1 MIAIDLTDE
10 QKVAVAAV
18 DEFCDVYFSED
29 AIKQWCKSRGIPST
43 VYNAFYDSPLGKYC
57 LPEYLGG
64 RECSLAEK
72 SAVIARL
79 SHRAGAML
87 PFVSDMLSMTLL
99 DSMRETSRR
108 EVVEELLTKS
118 GHVSFSQ
125 AFSEARA
132 GSDASA
138 VETIVTVEPD
148 GVFLDGTKAFVSGGQ
163 FAPEA
168 LILARDPVHGLE
180 DGGLS
185 LWLVPIDTP
194 GVSTFPLETVGQQM
208 TAPATLQFD
217 HVELKPEQR
226 IQTEGKLD
234 AMLKH
239 QYELGRI
246 LVCAA
251 SMGLALAAMDD
262 ALDHASTHFV
272 KGQTLGTLPQI
283 REKLAD
289 MEVRNRAMCQLVYY
303 AADSVDKGLSRS
315 HLDCALMK
323 RAVPRMAT
331 EVASEALQILGGR
344 GYTDK
349 ARVGRIWQDCRG
361 NQIAQGTDEVMVHLI
376 AKSLMAVRKE
386 ENRVAEERI
395 AANRAAHNAR

>member
-1 MIAIDLTDE
+1 MIAIELTQE
-10 QKVAVAAV
+10 QKAAVAAV
-18 DEFCDVYFSED
+18 DDFCDAYFTED
-29 AIKQWCKSRGIPST
+29 AIKQWCKSRGVPTT
-43 VYNAFYDSPLGKYC
+43 VYNAFYESPLGKYC

-64 RECSLAEK
+64 RECSLSEK

-79 SHRAGAML
+79 CHRAGAML
-87 PFVSDMLSMTLL
+87 PFVNDMLSMTLL
-99 DSMRETSRR
+99 DSMRELSRR
-108 EVVEELLTKS
+108 EVVKELLTKS
-118 GHVSFSQ
+118 GHVRFSE

-138 VETIVTVEPD
+138 VQTTVSVEGD
-148 GVFLDGTKAFVSGGQ
+148 GVFLDGEKSFVSGGQ
-163 FAPEA
+163 FSPEA
-168 LILARDPVHGLE
+168 LVLARDPVYGRE

-185 LWLVPIDTP
+185 LWLVPVDAP
-194 GVSTFPLETVGQQM
+194 GVLTFPLETVGQAM
-208 TAPATLQFD
+208 LAPATLKFD
-217 HVELKPEQR
+217 HVELRPEQR
-226 IQTEGKLD
+226 IQTDGKLD

-239 QYELGRI
+239 QYELGRVLI
-246 LVCAA
+246 CAA
-251 SMGLALAAMDD
+251 SMGMALAAMDD
-262 ALDHASTHFV
+262 ALDHANDHMV

-303 AADSVDKGLSRS
+303 AADSVDAGLSRS

-344 GYTDK
+344 GYTDQS
-349 ARVGRIWQDCRG
+349 RVGRIWMDCRG

-376 AKSLMAVRKE
+376 AKSLIA
-386 ENRVAEERI
+386 NRVSERRRDAERI
-395 AANRAAHNAR
+395 AAAKG

>member
-1 MIAIDLTDE
+1 MIAIELTQE
-10 QKVAVAAV
+10 QKAAVAAV
-18 DEFCDVYFSED
+18 DDFCDAYFTED
-29 AIKQWCKSRGIPST
+29 AIKQWCKSRGVPTT
-43 VYNAFYDSPLGKYC
+43 VYNAFYESPLGKYC

-64 RECSLAEK
+64 RECSLSEK

-79 SHRAGAML
+79 CHRAGAML
-87 PFVSDMLSMTLL
+87 PFVNDMLSMTLL
-99 DSMRETSRR
+99 NSMREVSRR
-108 EVVEELLTKS
+108 EVVKELLTKS
-118 GHVSFSQ
+118 GHVRFSE

-138 VETIVTVEPD
+138 VQTTVSVEGD
-148 GVFLDGTKAFVSGGQ
+148 GVFLDGEKSFVSGGQ
-163 FAPEA
+163 FSPEA
-168 LILARDPVHGLE
+168 LVLARDPVYGRE

-185 LWLVPIDTP
+185 LWLVPVDAP
-194 GVSTFPLETVGQQM
+194 GVLTFPLETVGQAM
-208 TAPATLQFD
+208 LAPATLKFD
-217 HVELKPEQR
+217 HVELRPEQR
-226 IQTEGKLD
+226 IQTDGKLD

-239 QYELGRI
+239 QYELGRVLI
-246 LVCAA
+246 CAA
-251 SMGLALAAMDD
+251 SMGMALAAMDD
-262 ALDHASTHFV
+262 ALDHANDHMV

-303 AADSVDKGLSRS
+303 AADSVDAGLSRS

-344 GYTDK
+344 GYTDQS
-349 ARVGRIWQDCRG
+349 RVGRIWMDCRG

-376 AKSLMAVRKE
+376 AKSLIA
-386 ENRVAEERI
+386 NRVSERRRDAERI
-395 AANRAAHNAR
+395 AAAKG

>member
-1 MIAIDLTDE
+1 MPAIQLTSD
-10 QKVAVAAV
+10 QYVAVGAV
-18 DEFCDVYFSED
+18 DEFCDRHFTED
-29 AIKQWCKSRGIPST
+29 AVKQWCKSRGIPPT

-72 SAVIARL
+72 SAVVARL
-79 SHRAGAML
+79 CHRAGAML
-87 PFVSDMLSMTLL
+87 PFVNDMLSMTLL
-99 DSMRETSRR
+99 DSMREISRR

-118 GHVSFSQ
+118 GHVRFSE

-138 VETIVTVEPD
+138 VQTTVTVEPD
-148 GVFLDGTKAFVSGGQ
+148 GVFLDGEKSFVSGGQ
-163 FAPEA
+163 FSPEA
-168 LILARDPVHGLE
+168 LVLARDPVHGRE

-194 GVSTFPLETVGQQM
+194 GVLAFPLETVGQSM
-208 TAPATLQFD
+208 LAPATLCFD
-217 HVELKPEQR
+217 HVKLSPEQR

-234 AMLKH
+234 TMLKH

-246 LVCAA
+246 LICAA

-262 ALDHASTHFV
+262 ALDHANTHMV

-289 MEVRNRAMCQLVYY
+289 MEVRNRAMCQLVYD
-303 AADSVDKGLSRS
+303 AADSVDRGLSRS

-331 EVASEALQILGGR
+331 EVASEAMQILGGR
-344 GYTDK
+344 GYTDQE
-349 ARVGRIWQDCRG
+349 RVGRIWQDCRG

-376 AKSLMAVRKE
+376 AKSLMADRRE
-386 ENRVAEERI
+386 EKAAEEERI
-395 AANRAAHNAR
+395 ASTMQM

>member
-1 MIAIDLTDE
+1 MIAIELTQE
-10 QKVAVAAV
+10 QKAAVAAV
-18 DEFCDVYFSED
+18 DEFCDAYFTED
-29 AIKQWCKSRGIPST
+29 AIKQWCKSRGVPTT
-43 VYNAFYDSPLGKYC
+43 VYNAFYESPLGKYC

-64 RECSLAEK
+64 RECSLGEK

-79 SHRAGAML
+79 CHRAGAML
-87 PFVSDMLSMTLL
+87 PFVNDMLSMTLL
-99 DSMRETSRR
+99 DSMREMSRR
-108 EVVEELLTKS
+108 EVVQELLTKS
-118 GHVSFSQ
+118 GHVRFSE

-138 VETIVTVEPD
+138 VQTTVSVEGD
-148 GVFLDGTKAFVSGGQ
+148 GVFLDGEKSFVSGGQ
-163 FAPEA
+163 FSPEA
-168 LILARDPVHGLE
+168 LVLARDPVYGRE

-185 LWLVPIDTP
+185 LWLVPVDTP
-194 GVSTFPLETVGQQM
+194 GVLTFPLETVGQAM
-208 TAPATLQFD
+208 LAPATLKFE
-217 HVELKPEQR
+217 HVELRPEQR
-226 IQTEGKLD
+226 IQTDGKLD

-246 LVCAA
+246 LICAA
-251 SMGLALAAMDD
+251 SMGMALAAMDD
-262 ALDHASTHFV
+262 ALDHANDHMV

-303 AADSVDKGLSRS
+303 AADSVDAGLSRS

-344 GYTDK
+344 GYTDQS
-349 ARVGRIWQDCRG
+349 RVGRIWMDCRG

-376 AKSLMAVRKE
+376 AKSLIA
-386 ENRVAEERI
+386 NRVFERRAAEELI
-395 AANRAAHNAR
+395 AAARG

>member
-1 MIAIDLTDE
+1 MIAIELSQE
-10 QKVAVAAV
+10 QKAAVAAV
-18 DEFCDVYFSED
+18 DEFCDAYFTED
-29 AIKQWCKSRGIPST
+29 AIKQWCKSRGVPTT
-43 VYNAFYDSPLGKYC
+43 VYNAFYESPLGKYC

-64 RECSLAEK
+64 RECSLGEK

-79 SHRAGAML
+79 CHRAGAML
-87 PFVSDMLSMTLL
+87 PFVNDMLSMTLL
-99 DSMRETSRR
+99 DSMREVSRR
-108 EVVEELLTKS
+108 EVVNELLTKS
-118 GHVSFSQ
+118 GHVRFSE

-138 VETIVTVEPD
+138 VQTTVSVEGD
-148 GVFLDGTKAFVSGGQ
+148 GVFLDGEKSFVSGGQ
-163 FAPEA
+163 FSPEA
-168 LILARDPVHGLE
+168 LVLARDPVYGRE

-185 LWLVPIDTP
+185 LWLVPVDAP
-194 GVSTFPLETVGQQM
+194 GVLTFPLETVGQAM
-208 TAPATLQFD
+208 LAPATLKFD
-217 HVELKPEQR
+217 HVELRPEQR
-226 IQTEGKLD
+226 IQTDGKLD

-246 LVCAA
+246 LICAA
-251 SMGLALAAMDD
+251 SMGMALAAMDD
-262 ALDHASTHFV
+262 ALDHASEHMV

-303 AADSVDKGLSRS
+303 AADSVDAGLSRS

-344 GYTDK
+344 GYTDRS
-349 ARVGRIWQDCRG
+349 RVGRIWMDCRG

-376 AKSLMAVRKE
+376 AKSLIA
-386 ENRVAEERI
+386 NRASERRRDEERI
-395 AANRAAHNAR
+395 AAARA

>member
-1 MIAIDLTDE
+1 MIAIELTQE
-10 QKVAVAAV
+10 QKAAVAAV
-18 DEFCDVYFSED
+18 DDFCDAYFTED
-29 AIKQWCKSRGIPST
+29 AIKQWCKSRGVPTT
-43 VYNAFYDSPLGKYC
+43 VYSAFYESPLGKYC

-64 RECSLAEK
+64 RECSLSEK

-79 SHRAGAML
+79 CHRAGAML
-87 PFVSDMLSMTLL
+87 PFVNDMLSMTLL
-99 DSMRETSRR
+99 DSMREVSRR
-108 EVVEELLTKS
+108 EVVKELLTKS
-118 GHVSFSQ
+118 GHVRFSE

-138 VETIVTVEPD
+138 VQTTVSVEGD
-148 GVFLDGTKAFVSGGQ
+148 GVFLDGEKSFVSGGQ
-163 FAPEA
+163 FSPEA
-168 LILARDPVHGLE
+168 LVLARDPVYGRE

-185 LWLVPIDTP
+185 LWLVPVDAP
-194 GVSTFPLETVGQQM
+194 GVLTFPLETVGQAM
-208 TAPATLQFD
+208 LAPATLKFD
-217 HVELKPEQR
+217 HVELRPEQR
-226 IQTEGKLD
+226 IQTDGKLD

-239 QYELGRI
+239 QYELGRVLI
-246 LVCAA
+246 CAA
-251 SMGLALAAMDD
+251 SMGMALAAMDD
-262 ALDHASTHFV
+262 ALDHANDHMV

-303 AADSVDKGLSRS
+303 AADSVDAGLSRS

-344 GYTDK
+344 GYTDQS
-349 ARVGRIWQDCRG
+349 RVGRIWMDCRG

-376 AKSLMAVRKE
+376 AKSLIA
-386 ENRVAEERI
+386 NRVSERRRDAERI
-395 AANRAAHNAR
+395 AAAKG

>member
-1 MIAIDLTDE
+1 MIAIELTQE
-10 QKVAVAAV
+10 QKAAVAAV
-18 DEFCDVYFSED
+18 DEFCDAYFTED
-29 AIKQWCKSRGIPST
+29 AIKQWCKSRGVPTT
-43 VYNAFYDSPLGKYC
+43 VYNAFYESPLGKYC

-64 RECSLAEK
+64 RECSLGEK

-79 SHRAGAML
+79 CHRAGAMM
-87 PFVSDMLSMTLL
+87 PFVNDMLSMTLL
-99 DSMRETSRR
+99 DSMREMSRR
-108 EVVEELLTKS
+108 EVVQELLTKS
-118 GHVSFSQ
+118 GHVRFSE

-138 VETIVTVEPD
+138 VQTTVSVEGD
-148 GVFLDGTKAFVSGGQ
+148 GVFLDGEKSFVSGGQ
-163 FAPEA
+163 FSPEA
-168 LILARDPVHGLE
+168 LVLARDPVYGRE

-185 LWLVPIDTP
+185 LWLVPVDAP
-194 GVSTFPLETVGQQM
+194 GVLTFPLETVGQAM
-208 TAPATLQFD
+208 LAPATLKFE
-217 HVELKPEQR
+217 HVELRPEQR
-226 IQTEGKLD
+226 IQTDGKLD

-246 LVCAA
+246 LICAA
-251 SMGLALAAMDD
+251 SMGMALAAMDD
-262 ALDHASTHFV
+262 ALDHANDHMV

-303 AADSVDKGLSRS
+303 AADSVDAGLSRS

-344 GYTDK
+344 GYTDQS
-349 ARVGRIWQDCRG
+349 RVGRIWMDCRG

-376 AKSLMAVRKE
+376 AKSLIA
-386 ENRVAEERI
+386 NRVSERRAAEERI
-395 AANRAAHNAR
+395 AAARG

>member
-1 MIAIDLTDE
+1 MIAINLTDE
-10 QKVAVAAV
+10 QKAAVAAV
-18 DEFCDVYFSED
+18 DEFCDVYFNED
-29 AIKQWCKSRGIPST
+29 AIKQWCKSRGVPST
-43 VYNAFYDSPLGKYC
+43 VYNAFYDSKMGKYC
-57 LPEYLGG
+57 LPAYLGG

-79 SHRAGAML
+79 CHRAGAML
-87 PFVSDMLSMTLL
+87 PFVNDMLSMTLL
-99 DSMRETSRR
+99 DSMREVTRR
-108 EVVEELLTKS
+108 EMVEELLTKS
-118 GHVSFSQ
+118 GHVRFSQ

-138 VETIVTVEPD
+138 VQTTVTVESD
-148 GVFLDGTKAFVSGGQ
+148 DIFLDGEKSFVSGGQ
-163 FAPEA
+163 FSPEA
-168 LILARDPVHGLE
+168 LVLARDPVYGLE

-185 LWLVPIDTP
+185 LWLVPIDSP
-194 GVSTFPLETVGQQM
+194 GVLIYPLETVGQVM
-208 TAPATLQFD
+208 DAPATIRFE
-217 HVELKPEQR
+217 HVELKKEQR

-239 QYELGRI
+239 QYELGRVLI
-246 LVCAA
+246 CAA
-251 SMGLALAAMDD
+251 SMGLALAATDD
-262 ALDHASTHFV
+262 ALDHANEHMV

-303 AADSVDKGLSRS
+303 AADSVDKGLERS

-331 EVASEALQILGGR
+331 EVASEAMQILGGR
-344 GYTDK
+344 GYTDH
-349 ARVGRIWQDCRG
+349 ARVGRIWRDCRG

-376 AKSLMAVRKE
+376 AKSLMKVRKE
-386 ENRVAEERI
+386 EKRIQEERI
-395 AANRAAHNAR
+395 AAANA

>member
-1 MIAIDLTDE
+1 MIAIELTQE
-10 QKVAVAAV
+10 QKAAVAAV
-18 DEFCDVYFSED
+18 DDFCDAYFTED
-29 AIKQWCKSRGIPST
+29 AIKQWCKSRGVPTT
-43 VYNAFYDSPLGKYC
+43 VYNAFYESPLGKYC

-64 RECSLAEK
+64 RECSLSEK

-79 SHRAGAML
+79 CHRAGAML
-87 PFVSDMLSMTLL
+87 PFVNDMLSMTLL
-99 DSMRETSRR
+99 DSMREVSRR
-108 EVVEELLTKS
+108 EVVKELLTKS
-118 GHVSFSQ
+118 GHVRFSE

-138 VETIVTVEPD
+138 VQTTVSVEGD
-148 GVFLDGTKAFVSGGQ
+148 GVFLDGEKSFVSGGQ
-163 FAPEA
+163 FSPEA
-168 LILARDPVHGLE
+168 LVLARDPVYGRE

-185 LWLVPIDTP
+185 LWLVPVDAP
-194 GVSTFPLETVGQQM
+194 GVLTFPLETVGQAM
-208 TAPATLQFD
+208 LAPATLKFD
-217 HVELKPEQR
+217 HVELRPEQR
-226 IQTEGKLD
+226 IQTDGKLD

-239 QYELGRI
+239 QYELGRVLI
-246 LVCAA
+246 CAA
-251 SMGLALAAMDD
+251 SMGMALAAMDD
-262 ALDHASTHFV
+262 ALDHANDHMV

-303 AADSVDKGLSRS
+303 AADSVDAGLSRS

-344 GYTDK
+344 GYTDQS
-349 ARVGRIWQDCRG
+349 RVGRIWMDCRG

-376 AKSLMAVRKE
+376 AKSLIA
-386 ENRVAEERI
+386 NRVSERRRDAERI
-395 AANRAAHNAR
+395 AAAKG

>member
-1 MIAIDLTDE
+1 MIAIELTQE
-10 QKVAVAAV
+10 QKAAVAAV
-18 DEFCDVYFSED
+18 DDFCDAYFTED
-29 AIKQWCKSRGIPST
+29 AIKQWCKSRGVPTT
-43 VYNAFYDSPLGKYC
+43 VYNAFYESPLGKYC

-64 RECSLAEK
+64 RECSLSEK

-79 SHRAGAML
+79 CHRAGAML
-87 PFVSDMLSMTLL
+87 PFVNDMLSMTLL
-99 DSMRETSRR
+99 DSMREMSRR
-108 EVVEELLTKS
+108 EVVKELLTKS
-118 GHVSFSQ
+118 GHVRFSE

-138 VETIVTVEPD
+138 VQTTVSVEGD
-148 GVFLDGTKAFVSGGQ
+148 GVFLDGEKSFVSGGQ
-163 FAPEA
+163 FSPEA
-168 LILARDPVHGLE
+168 LVLARDPVYGRE

-185 LWLVPIDTP
+185 LWLVPVDAP
-194 GVSTFPLETVGQQM
+194 GVLTFPLETVGQAM
-208 TAPATLQFD
+208 LAPATLKFD
-217 HVELKPEQR
+217 HVELRPEQR
-226 IQTEGKLD
+226 IQTDGKLD

-239 QYELGRI
+239 QYELGRVLI
-246 LVCAA
+246 CAA
-251 SMGLALAAMDD
+251 SMGMALAAMDD
-262 ALDHASTHFV
+262 ALDHANDHMV

-303 AADSVDKGLSRS
+303 AADSVDAGLSRS

-344 GYTDK
+344 GYTDQS
-349 ARVGRIWQDCRG
+349 RVGRIWMDCRG

-376 AKSLMAVRKE
+376 AKSLIA
-386 ENRVAEERI
+386 NRVSERRRDAERI
-395 AANRAAHNAR
+395 AAAKG

>member
-1 MIAIDLTDE
+1 MIAIELTQE
-10 QKVAVAAV
+10 QKAAVAAV
-18 DEFCDVYFSED
+18 DDFCDAYFTED
-29 AIKQWCKSRGIPST
+29 AIKQWCKSRGVPTT
-43 VYNAFYDSPLGKYC
+43 VYNAFYESPLGKYC

-64 RECSLAEK
+64 RECSLSEK

-79 SHRAGAML
+79 CHRAGAML
-87 PFVSDMLSMTLL
+87 PFVNDMLSMTLL
-99 DSMRETSRR
+99 DSMREVSRR
-108 EVVEELLTKS
+108 EVVKELLTKS
-118 GHVSFSQ
+118 GHVRFSE

-138 VETIVTVEPD
+138 VQTTVSVEGD
-148 GVFLDGTKAFVSGGQ
+148 GVFLDGEKSFVSGGQ
-163 FAPEA
+163 FSPEA
-168 LILARDPVHGLE
+168 LVLARDPVYGRE

-185 LWLVPIDTP
+185 LWLVPVDAP
-194 GVSTFPLETVGQQM
+194 GVLTFPLETVGQAM
-208 TAPATLQFD
+208 LAPATLKFD
-217 HVELKPEQR
+217 HVELRPEQR
-226 IQTEGKLD
+226 IQTDGKLD

-239 QYELGRI
+239 QYELGRVLI
-246 LVCAA
+246 CAA
-251 SMGLALAAMDD
+251 SMGMALAAMDD
-262 ALDHASTHFV
+262 ALDHANDHMV

-303 AADSVDKGLSRS
+303 AADSVDAGLSRS

-344 GYTDK
+344 GYTDQS
-349 ARVGRIWQDCRG
+349 RVGRIWMDCRG

-376 AKSLMAVRKE
+376 AKSLIA
-386 ENRVAEERI
+386 NRVSERRRDAERI
-395 AANRAAHNAR
+395 AAAKD

>member
-1 MIAIDLTDE
+1 MIAIELTQE
-10 QKVAVAAV
+10 QKAAVAAV
-18 DEFCDVYFSED
+18 DDFCDAYFTED
-29 AIKQWCKSRGIPST
+29 AIKQWCKSRGVPTT
-43 VYNAFYDSPLGKYC
+43 VYNAFYESPLGKYC

-64 RECSLAEK
+64 RECSLSEK

-79 SHRAGAML
+79 CHRAGAML
-87 PFVSDMLSMTLL
+87 PFVNDMLSMTLL
-99 DSMRETSRR
+99 DSMREVSRR
-108 EVVEELLTKS
+108 EVVKELLTKS
-118 GHVSFSQ
+118 GHVRFSE

-138 VETIVTVEPD
+138 VQTTVSVEGD
-148 GVFLDGTKAFVSGGQ
+148 GVFLDGEKSFVSGGQ
-163 FAPEA
+163 FSPEA
-168 LILARDPVHGLE
+168 LVLARDPVYGRE

-185 LWLVPIDTP
+185 LWLVPVDAP
-194 GVSTFPLETVGQQM
+194 GVLTFPLETVGQAM
-208 TAPATLQFD
+208 LAPATLKFD
-217 HVELKPEQR
+217 HVELRPDQR
-226 IQTEGKLD
+226 IQTDGKLD

-239 QYELGRI
+239 QYELGRVLI
-246 LVCAA
+246 CAA
-251 SMGLALAAMDD
+251 SMGMALAAMDD
-262 ALDHASTHFV
+262 ALDHANDHMV

-303 AADSVDKGLSRS
+303 AADSVDAGLSRS

-344 GYTDK
+344 GYTDQS
-349 ARVGRIWQDCRG
+349 RVGRIWMDCRG

-376 AKSLMAVRKE
+376 AKSLIA
-386 ENRVAEERI
+386 NRVSERRRDAERI
-395 AANRAAHNAR
+395 AAAKG

>member
-1 MIAIDLTDE
+1 MVYIDLTPE
-10 QKVAVAAV
+10 QQAAV
-18 DEFCDVYFSED
+18 DAVDAFCDEHFTED
-29 AIKQWCKSRGIPST
+29 RIRQWCKSRGVPPMLYT
-43 VYNAFYDSPLGKYC
+43 AFYESPLGAYC
-57 LPEYLGG
+57 LPENAGG

-72 SAVIARL
+72 STVIARL
-79 SHRAGAML
+79 SHRAGATL
-87 PFVSDMLSMTLL
+87 PFLSDMLSMTLL
-99 DSMRETSRR
+99 GTMRDISRQ
-108 EVVEELLTKS
+108 EVAEELLTKS
-118 GHVSFSQ
+118 GHVMFSE

-138 VETIVTVEPD
+138 VQTTVSVEA
-148 GVFLDGTKAFVSGGQ
+148 DGTFLYGEKSFVSGGQ
-163 FAPEA
+163 FSPEA
-168 LILARDPVHGLE
+168 LVLARDPINGRD

-185 LWLVPIDTP
+185 LWLVPIDQP
-194 GVSTFPLETVGQQM
+194 GVSTYPLETVGQAM
-208 TAPATLQFD
+208 LAPATLKFD
-217 HVELKPEQR
+217 HVKLLPEQR

-234 AMLKH
+234 AMLKR
-239 QYELGRI
+239 QYELGRV

-262 ALDHASTHFV
+262 ALDHANDHMV
-272 KGQTLGTLPQI
+272 KGQALGTLPQI

-289 MEVRNRAMCQLVYY
+289 MEVRNRAMCQLVYQ
-303 AADSVDKGLSRS
+303 AADSIDKNLDRA

-344 GYTDK
+344 GYTEQ

-376 AKSLMAVRKE
+376 AKSLMADRAVERRNE
-386 ENRVAEERI
+386 E
-395 AANRAAHNAR
+395 ARMAQHGQEG

>member
-1 MIAIDLTDE
+1 MIAIELTQE
-10 QKVAVAAV
+10 QKAAVAAV
-18 DEFCDVYFSED
+18 DDFCDAYFTED
-29 AIKQWCKSRGIPST
+29 AIKQWCKSRGVPTT
-43 VYNAFYDSPLGKYC
+43 VYNAFYESSLGKYC

-64 RECSLAEK
+64 RECSLSEK

-79 SHRAGAML
+79 CHRAGAML
-87 PFVSDMLSMTLL
+87 PFVNDMLSMTLL
-99 DSMRETSRR
+99 DSMREVSRR
-108 EVVEELLTKS
+108 EVVKELLTKS
-118 GHVSFSQ
+118 GHVRFSE

-138 VETIVTVEPD
+138 VQTTVSVEGD
-148 GVFLDGTKAFVSGGQ
+148 GVFLDGEKSFVSGGQ
-163 FAPEA
+163 FSPEA
-168 LILARDPVHGLE
+168 LVLARDPVYGRE

-185 LWLVPIDTP
+185 LWLVPVDAP
-194 GVSTFPLETVGQQM
+194 GVLTFPLETVGQAM
-208 TAPATLQFD
+208 LAPATLKFD
-217 HVELKPEQR
+217 HVELRPEQR
-226 IQTEGKLD
+226 IQTDGKLD

-239 QYELGRI
+239 QYELGRVLI
-246 LVCAA
+246 CAA
-251 SMGLALAAMDD
+251 SMGMALAAMDD
-262 ALDHASTHFV
+262 ALDHANDHMV

-303 AADSVDKGLSRS
+303 AADSVDAGLSRS

-344 GYTDK
+344 GYTDQS
-349 ARVGRIWQDCRG
+349 RVGRIWMDCRG

-376 AKSLMAVRKE
+376 AKSLIA
-386 ENRVAEERI
+386 NRVSERRRDAERI
-395 AANRAAHNAR
+395 AAAKG

>member
-1 MIAIDLTDE
+1 MIAIELTQE
-10 QKVAVAAV
+10 QKAAVAAV
-18 DEFCDVYFSED
+18 DDFCDAYFTED
-29 AIKQWCKSRGIPST
+29 AIKQWCKSRGVSTT
-43 VYNAFYDSPLGKYC
+43 VYNAFYESPLGKYC

-64 RECSLAEK
+64 RECSLSEK

-79 SHRAGAML
+79 CHRAGAML
-87 PFVSDMLSMTLL
+87 PFVNDMLSMTLL
-99 DSMRETSRR
+99 DSMREVSRR
-108 EVVEELLTKS
+108 EVVKELLTKS
-118 GHVSFSQ
+118 GHVRFSE

-138 VETIVTVEPD
+138 VQTTVSVEGD
-148 GVFLDGTKAFVSGGQ
+148 SVFLDGEKSFVSGGQ
-163 FAPEA
+163 FSPEA
-168 LILARDPVHGLE
+168 LVLARDPVYGRE

-185 LWLVPIDTP
+185 LWLVPVDAP
-194 GVSTFPLETVGQQM
+194 GVLTFPLETVGQAM
-208 TAPATLQFD
+208 LAPATLKFD
-217 HVELKPEQR
+217 HVELRPEQR
-226 IQTEGKLD
+226 IQTDGKLD

-239 QYELGRI
+239 QYELGRVLI
-246 LVCAA
+246 CAA
-251 SMGLALAAMDD
+251 SMGMALAAMDD
-262 ALDHASTHFV
+262 ALDHANDHMV

-303 AADSVDKGLSRS
+303 AADSVDAGLSRS

-344 GYTDK
+344 GYTDQS
-349 ARVGRIWQDCRG
+349 RVGRIWMDCRG

-376 AKSLMAVRKE
+376 AKSLIA
-386 ENRVAEERI
+386 NRVSERRRDAERI
-395 AANRAAHNAR
+395 AAAKG

>member
-1 MIAIDLTDE
+1 MISIELTAE
-10 QKVAVAAV
+10 QKDAIAAV
-18 DEFCDVYFSED
+18 DAFCDRYFTED
-29 AIKQWCKSRGIPST
+29 AIKQWCKSRGVPST
-43 VYNAFYDSPLGKYC
+43 VYNAFYESALGKYC

-79 SHRAGAML
+79 CHRAGAML
-87 PFVSDMLSMTLL
+87 PFVNDMLSMTLL
-99 DSMRETSRR
+99 DSMREVSRR

-118 GHVSFSQ
+118 GHVMFSE

-138 VETIVTVEPD
+138 VQTIVSVEPD
-148 GVFLDGTKAFVSGGQ
+148 GVFLDGEKSFVSGGQ
-163 FAPEA
+163 FSPEA
-168 LILARDPVHGLE
+168 LVLARDPVHGLE

-185 LWLVPIDTP
+185 LWLVPIDEP
-194 GVSTFPLETVGQQM
+194 GVSTYPLETVGQAM
-208 TAPATLQFD
+208 TAPATLKFD
-217 HVELKPEQR
+217 HVELRPEQR
-226 IQTEGKLD
+226 IQTQGKLD
-234 AMLKH
+234 SMLKR

-246 LVCAA
+246 LICAA

-262 ALDHASTHFV
+262 ALDHANDHMV

-289 MEVRNRAMCQLVYY
+289 MEVRNRAMCQLVYV
-303 AADSVDKGLSRS
+303 AADSVDKGLQRC

-344 GYTDK
+344 GYTNQS
-349 ARVGRIWQDCRG
+349 RVGRIWQDCRG

-376 AKSLMAVRKE
+376 AKSLMANRASE
-386 ENRVAEERI
+386 RRVAEERI
-395 AANRAAHNAR
+395 QQARVEQE

>member
-1 MIAIDLTDE
+1 MIAIELTQE
-10 QKVAVAAV
+10 QKAAVAAV
-18 DEFCDVYFSED
+18 DDFCDAYFTED
-29 AIKQWCKSRGIPST
+29 AIKQWCKSRGVPTT
-43 VYNAFYDSPLGKYC
+43 VYNAFYESPLGKYC

-64 RECSLAEK
+64 RECSLSEK

-79 SHRAGAML
+79 CHRAGAML
-87 PFVSDMLSMTLL
+87 PFVNDMLSMTLL
-99 DSMRETSRR
+99 DSMREVSRR
-108 EVVEELLTKS
+108 EVVKDLLTKS
-118 GHVSFSQ
+118 GHVRFSE

-138 VETIVTVEPD
+138 VQTTVSVEGD
-148 GVFLDGTKAFVSGGQ
+148 GVFLDGEKSFVSGGQ
-163 FAPEA
+163 FSPEA
-168 LILARDPVHGLE
+168 LVLARDPVYGRE

-185 LWLVPIDTP
+185 LWLVPVDAP
-194 GVSTFPLETVGQQM
+194 GVLTFPLETVGQAM
-208 TAPATLQFD
+208 LAPATLKFD
-217 HVELKPEQR
+217 HVELRPEQR
-226 IQTEGKLD
+226 IQTDGKLD

-239 QYELGRI
+239 QYELGRVLI
-246 LVCAA
+246 CAA
-251 SMGLALAAMDD
+251 SMGMALAAMDD
-262 ALDHASTHFV
+262 ALDHANDHMV

-303 AADSVDKGLSRS
+303 AADSVDAGLSRS

-344 GYTDK
+344 GYTDQS
-349 ARVGRIWQDCRG
+349 RVGRIWMDCRG

-376 AKSLMAVRKE
+376 AKSLIA
-386 ENRVAEERI
+386 NRVSERRRDAERI
-395 AANRAAHNAR
+395 AAAKG

>member
-1 MIAIDLTDE
+1 MIAIELTQE
-10 QKVAVAAV
+10 QKAAVAAV
-18 DEFCDVYFSED
+18 DDFCDAYFTED
-29 AIKQWCKSRGIPST
+29 AIKQWCKSRGVPTT
-43 VYNAFYDSPLGKYC
+43 VYNAFYESPLGKYC

-64 RECSLAEK
+64 RECSLSEK

-79 SHRAGAML
+79 CHRAGAML
-87 PFVSDMLSMTLL
+87 PFVNDMLSMTLL
-99 DSMRETSRR
+99 DSMREVSRR
-108 EVVEELLTKS
+108 EVVKELLTKS
-118 GHVSFSQ
+118 GHVRFSE

-138 VETIVTVEPD
+138 VQTTVSVEGD
-148 GVFLDGTKAFVSGGQ
+148 SVFLDGEKSFVSGGQ
-163 FAPEA
+163 FSPEA
-168 LILARDPVHGLE
+168 LVLARDPVYGRE

-185 LWLVPIDTP
+185 LWLVPVDAP
-194 GVSTFPLETVGQQM
+194 GVLTFPLETVGQAM
-208 TAPATLQFD
+208 LAPATLKFD
-217 HVELKPEQR
+217 HVELRPEQR
-226 IQTEGKLD
+226 IQTDGKLD

-239 QYELGRI
+239 QYELGRVLI
-246 LVCAA
+246 CAA
-251 SMGLALAAMDD
+251 SMGMALAAMDD
-262 ALDHASTHFV
+262 ALDHANDHMV

-303 AADSVDKGLSRS
+303 AADSVDAGLSRS

-344 GYTDK
+344 GYTDQS
-349 ARVGRIWQDCRG
+349 RVGRIWMDCRG

-376 AKSLMAVRKE
+376 AKSLIA
-386 ENRVAEERI
+386 NRVSERRRDAERI
-395 AANRAAHNAR
+395 AAAKG

>member
-1 MIAIDLTDE
+1 MIAIELTQE
-10 QKVAVAAV
+10 QKAAVAAV
-18 DEFCDVYFSED
+18 DDFCDAYFTED
-29 AIKQWCKSRGIPST
+29 AIKQWCKSRGVPTT
-43 VYNAFYDSPLGKYC
+43 VYNAFYESPLGKYC

-64 RECSLAEK
+64 RECSLSEK

-79 SHRAGAML
+79 CHRAGAML
-87 PFVSDMLSMTLL
+87 PFVNDMLSMTLL
-99 DSMRETSRR
+99 DSMREVSRR
-108 EVVEELLTKS
+108 EVVKELLTKS
-118 GHVSFSQ
+118 GHVRFSE

-138 VETIVTVEPD
+138 VQTTVSVEGD
-148 GVFLDGTKAFVSGGQ
+148 GVFLDGEKSFVSGGQ
-163 FAPEA
+163 FSPEA
-168 LILARDPVHGLE
+168 LVLARDPVYGRE

-185 LWLVPIDTP
+185 LWLVPVDAP
-194 GVSTFPLETVGQQM
+194 GVLTFPLETVGQAM
-208 TAPATLQFD
+208 LAPATLKFD
-217 HVELKPEQR
+217 HVELRPEQR
-226 IQTEGKLD
+226 IQTDGKLD

-239 QYELGRI
+239 QYELGRVLI
-246 LVCAA
+246 CAA
-251 SMGLALAAMDD
+251 SMGMALAAMDD
-262 ALDHASTHFV
+262 ALDHANDHMV

-303 AADSVDKGLSRS
+303 AADSVDAGLSRS

-344 GYTDK
+344 GYTDQS
-349 ARVGRIWQDCRG
+349 RVGRIWMDCRG

-376 AKSLMAVRKE
+376 AKSLVA
-386 ENRVAEERI
+386 NRVSERRRDAERI
-395 AANRAAHNAR
+395 AAAKG

>member
-1 MIAIDLTDE
+1 MIAIELTQE
-10 QKVAVAAV
+10 QKAAVAAV
-18 DEFCDVYFSED
+18 DEFCDAYFTED
-29 AIKQWCKSRGIPST
+29 AIKQWCKSRGVPTT
-43 VYNAFYDSPLGKYC
+43 VYNAFYESPLGKYC

-64 RECSLAEK
+64 RECSLGEK

-79 SHRAGAML
+79 CHRAGAML
-87 PFVSDMLSMTLL
+87 PFVNDMLSMTLL
-99 DSMRETSRR
+99 DSMREMSRR
-108 EVVEELLTKS
+108 EVVQELLTKS
-118 GHVSFSQ
+118 GHVRFSE

-138 VETIVTVEPD
+138 VQTTVSVEGD
-148 GVFLDGTKAFVSGGQ
+148 GVFLDGEKSFVSGGQ
-163 FAPEA
+163 FSPEA
-168 LILARDPVHGLE
+168 LVLARDPVYGRE

-185 LWLVPIDTP
+185 LWLVPVDAP
-194 GVSTFPLETVGQQM
+194 GVLTFPLETVGQAM
-208 TAPATLQFD
+208 LAPATLKFE
-217 HVELKPEQR
+217 HVELRPEQR
-226 IQTEGKLD
+226 IQTDGKLD

-246 LVCAA
+246 LICAA
-251 SMGLALAAMDD
+251 SMGMALAAMDD
-262 ALDHASTHFV
+262 ALDHANDHMV

-303 AADSVDKGLSRS
+303 AADSVDAGLSRS
-315 HLDCALMK
+315 HLDCAVMK

-344 GYTDK
+344 GYTDQS
-349 ARVGRIWQDCRG
+349 RVGRIWMDCRG

-376 AKSLMAVRKE
+376 AKSLIA
-386 ENRVAEERI
+386 NRVSERRAAEERI
-395 AANRAAHNAR
+395 AAARG

>member
-1 MIAIDLTDE
+1 MIAIELTQE

-18 DEFCDVYFSED
+18 DEFCDAYFTED
-29 AIKQWCKSRGIPST
+29 AIKQWCKSRGVPTT
-43 VYNAFYDSPLGKYC
+43 VYNAFYESPLGKYC

-64 RECSLAEK
+64 RECSLGEK

-79 SHRAGAML
+79 CHRAGAML
-87 PFVSDMLSMTLL
+87 PFVNDMLSMTLL
-99 DSMRETSRR
+99 DSMREMSRR
-108 EVVEELLTKS
+108 EVVQELLTKS
-118 GHVSFSQ
+118 GHVRFSE

-138 VETIVTVEPD
+138 VQTTVSVEGD
-148 GVFLDGTKAFVSGGQ
+148 GVFLDGEKSFVSGGQ
-163 FAPEA
+163 FSPEA
-168 LILARDPVHGLE
+168 LVLARDPVYGRE

-185 LWLVPIDTP
+185 LWLVP
-194 GVSTFPLETVGQQM
+194 
-208 TAPATLQFD
+208 
-217 HVELKPEQR
+217 
-226 IQTEGKLD
+226 
-234 AMLKH
+234 
-239 QYELGRI
+239 
-246 LVCAA
+246 
-251 SMGLALAAMDD
+251 MDD
-262 ALDHASTHFV
+262 ALDHANDHMV

-303 AADSVDKGLSRS
+303 AADSVDAGLSRS

-344 GYTDK
+344 GYTDQS
-349 ARVGRIWQDCRG
+349 RVGRIWMDCRG

-376 AKSLMAVRKE
+376 AKSLIA
-386 ENRVAEERI
+386 NRVSERRAAEERI
-395 AANRAAHNAR
+395 AAARG

>member
-1 MIAIDLTDE
+1 MIAIELTQE
-10 QKVAVAAV
+10 QKAAVAAV
-18 DEFCDVYFSED
+18 DDFCDAYFTED
-29 AIKQWCKSRGIPST
+29 AIKQWCKSRGVPTT
-43 VYNAFYDSPLGKYC
+43 VYNAFYESPLGKYC

-64 RECSLAEK
+64 RECSLSEK

-79 SHRAGAML
+79 CHRAGAML
-87 PFVSDMLSMTLL
+87 PFVNDMLSMTLL
-99 DSMRETSRR
+99 DSMREVSRR
-108 EVVEELLTKS
+108 EVVKELLTKS
-118 GHVSFSQ
+118 GHVRFSE

-138 VETIVTVEPD
+138 VQTTASVEGD
-148 GVFLDGTKAFVSGGQ
+148 GVFLDGEKSFVSGGQ
-163 FAPEA
+163 FSPEA
-168 LILARDPVHGLE
+168 LVLARDPVYGRE

-185 LWLVPIDTP
+185 LWLVPVDAP
-194 GVSTFPLETVGQQM
+194 GVLTFPLETVGQAM
-208 TAPATLQFD
+208 LAPATLKFD
-217 HVELKPEQR
+217 HVELRPEQR
-226 IQTEGKLD
+226 IQTDGKLD

-239 QYELGRI
+239 QYELGRVLI
-246 LVCAA
+246 CAA
-251 SMGLALAAMDD
+251 SMGMALAAMDD
-262 ALDHASTHFV
+262 ALDHANDHMV

-303 AADSVDKGLSRS
+303 AADSVDAGLSRS

-344 GYTDK
+344 GYTDQS
-349 ARVGRIWQDCRG
+349 RVGRIWMDCRG

-376 AKSLMAVRKE
+376 AKSLIA
-386 ENRVAEERI
+386 NRVSERRRDAERI
-395 AANRAAHNAR
+395 AAAKG